1 MSWKKAGGL
10 ALACLAAPALASPTT
25 LSDAELVAYAARPYD
40 HAAMMFKHVVLGV
53 NHGQTVVADFPCSDL
68 CPDYT
73 TRIIHYDL
81 EPGAPCAAAGGVT
94 VTRRVPYSIAM
105 IDKDFCVPKALAGR

>member
-1 MSWKKAGGL
+1 V
-10 ALACLAAPALASPTT
+10 ALISSAALAAPPA
-25 LSDAELVAYAARPYD
+25 LSDAELVAYATRSYD
-40 HAAMMFKHVVLGV
+40 HAAMMFRHVVLGV

-81 EPGAPCAAAGGVT
+81 EPGAACAAAGGVT

-105 IDKDFCVPKALAGR
+105 VNKDFCVPKALAGR